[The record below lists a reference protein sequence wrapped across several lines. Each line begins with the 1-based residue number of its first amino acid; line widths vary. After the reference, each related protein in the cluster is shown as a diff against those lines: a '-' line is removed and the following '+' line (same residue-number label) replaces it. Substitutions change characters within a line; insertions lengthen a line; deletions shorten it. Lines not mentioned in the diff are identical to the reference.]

1 MQSWQTLS
9 LLALVISPNGGLSI
23 QTQHLPGE
31 LSMLRECL
39 MLEREAGY
47 EWLIFA
53 SVEISVLF
61 DVNSAEAENG

>member
-1 MQSWQTLS
+1 
-9 LLALVISPNGGLSI
+9 
-23 QTQHLPGE
+23 
-31 LSMLRECL
+31 

-53 SVEISVLF
+53 SVDISVLF